1 MNRSVL
7 VATALCAAWALS
19 PAEAQRARPAEDI
32 DPASRMANF
41 GTGIGIGDITKM
53 ADILV
58 RDMFQRPDIMN
69 APKPPRI
76 ILDGAHIYN
85 KSSQR
90 IDTDVISDQ
99 LRAQLIRAAQGRLR
113 FLSREN
119 IQLIEE
125 ERELKRQGQT
135 DVGTRGLTRAVAGA
149 DYRLVGRLTSID
161 GRDTRTGAQQRAM
174 QLVFELVDL
183 ESTET
188 VYISEPYVT
197 VRQETTN
204 VMNR

>member
-1 MNRSVL
+1 MKRSVL
-7 VATALCAAWALS
+7 VAAALCTAWALS

-32 DPASRMANF
+32 DPTSRMANF
-41 GTGIGIGDITKM
+41 GTGIGIADITKM

-69 APKPPRI
+69 SPKPPRI

-149 DYRLVGRLTSID
+149 DYRLIGRLTSID
-161 GRDTRTGAQQRAM
+161 GRDGRTGAEQRAM

-197 VRQETTN
+197 VRQQTARD
-204 VMNR
+204 MNR